1 MFCKNAPINAAQQF
15 QCHFQFQFLLA
26 KRLSSVVSTEACS
39 DECTERPNRW
49 GSTANKTKDIF
60 YNTQTIWFRIL
71 LQQENDYSSI
81 SVGFTDLQQRFRYR
95 SRYQISYSKLVCIST
110 NNISTTQASST
121 MRQPD
126 IVRWFTFYS
135 AFGPLYA
142 STYAA
147 ACRYGLWTVYSNVG
161 LCVSTTWWD
170 DKPNRRIT
178 INSGALCR
186 NKLSVDVGDKQ
197 TDGRTDWRTSL
208 SFKWHSQFAG
218 VLSNYSHE
226 PCYWSKQVSPA
237 IADKPARRESMPKI
251 APIRRAYNV
260 VADNTGLSSYV

>member
-1 MFCKNAPINAAQQF
+1 MHATAPNVEKSVFCKNAPINAARQF

-126 IVRWFTFYS
+126 IVHWLSLHFTAHS
-135 AFGPLYA
+135 AHCTPRRTPQRVAMDYG
-142 STYAA
+142 
-147 ACRYGLWTVYSNVG
+147 RYTA
-161 LCVSTTWWD
+161 T
-170 DKPNRRIT
+170 
-178 INSGALCR
+178 
-186 NKLSVDVGDKQ
+186 
-197 TDGRTDWRTSL
+197 
-208 SFKWHSQFAG
+208 
-218 VLSNYSHE
+218 
-226 PCYWSKQVSPA
+226 
-237 IADKPARRESMPKI
+237 
-251 APIRRAYNV
+251 
-260 VADNTGLSSYV
+260 